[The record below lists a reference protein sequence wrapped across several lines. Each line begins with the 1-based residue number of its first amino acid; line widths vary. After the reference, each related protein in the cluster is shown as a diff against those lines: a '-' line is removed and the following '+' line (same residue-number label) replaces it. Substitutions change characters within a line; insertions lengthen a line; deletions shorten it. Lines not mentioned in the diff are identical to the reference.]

1 MSAYRVFK
9 HPEKGYQAVKRGF
22 SWPGFFFTG
31 LWALACR
38 MWLTGIILLAIAI
51 PLDRYLFALWHENPL
66 FYSTVQLIFGAI
78 VGFRGNFWR
87 SNHLQ
92 NRGYF
97 LIGTINARDRQ
108 DALAKIST
116 NGGVIPAELKAG
128 PRPPGLIAMPAKVQG
143 LLAVVALTWKAAFR
157 YRLFWVL
164 ASLLLAAVIGLP
176 LLIKDDGTSEG
187 FVQVLITY
195 TLAAI
200 TGLLGLCT
208 LWLACGT
215 LARDVEECQIQMV
228 AVKPIAR
235 WQIWLGKWLG
245 LVSLNAV
252 LLALSGMCIYGLL
265 EWRARKLPPEQLA
278 KLQNE
283 ILVARASVKPPS
295 VENDIQQ
302 MTDKV
307 LQERMS
313 KSKTA
318 NVDVRVVRQQIEAQI
333 RAEEQVV
340 PPDFIRSWVVHLG
353 SAAARL
359 KGQPLFLRIKFNA
372 AQVSHPDTFYAEW
385 KVGVPQ
391 KSQLWSSELMSLAP
405 DTFHEFEIA
414 PDLFDAQGDLTIL
427 FHNANEGALLFP
439 LDEGLE
445 VLYREGSFGLNF
457 MRGLGI
463 ILCWMSL
470 LATLGLAAASFM
482 SFPVAAFFSV
492 AVLGIGLSSGTL
504 STVVTDGT
512 VVGFDSEKSAMGH
525 SAADYV
531 VVPVFH
537 GMLTVIQMVQQFS
550 PIDSLSTGRSIT
562 WSQLGLAASE
572 IILLLGGIIG
582 LFGVIVFSRRE
593 LATAQ
598 GTS

>member
-38 MWLTGIILLAIAI
+38 MWLTGIILVAFAI
-51 PLDRYLFALWHENPL
+51 PLSKYLLVFWHENPL
-66 FYSTVQLIFGAI
+66 FYSAVQLIFGAL
-78 VGFRGNFWR
+78 VGFNGNFWR

-108 DALAKIST
+108 DALAKIAS
-116 NGGVIPAELKAG
+116 NNGVIPAALKAG
-128 PRPPGLIAMPAKVQG
+128 SQSDGLIAMPAKVQG
-143 LLAVVALTWKAAFR
+143 LLAIVALTWKAAFR

-164 ASLLLAAVIGLP
+164 ASLLLAAVVGLP

-195 TLAAI
+195 TLGAV

-215 LARDVEECQIQMV
+215 LARDVEECQMQMV
-228 AVKPIAR
+228 AVKPISR

-252 LLALSGMCIYGLL
+252 LLALAGMCIYGLL

-283 ILVARASVKPPS
+283 VLVARASVKPDS
-295 VENDIQQ
+295 VEKDIQEV
-302 MTDKV
+302 TDKM

-313 KSKTA
+313 KAKA
-318 NVDVRVVRQQIEAQI
+318 AGVDVRVARQQIEAQV
-333 RAEEQVV
+333 RAEQQVV
-340 PPDFIRSWVVHLG
+340 PPDYVRSWVIHLG
-353 SAAARL
+353 SAGARL
-359 KGQPLFLRIKFNA
+359 KGEPLFLRIKFNS
-372 AQVSHPDTFYAEW
+372 AQVSHPDTFYAQW
-385 KVGVPQ
+385 QAGVPQ
-391 KSQLWSSELMSLAP
+391 KSQLWQSEMMSLAP
-405 DTFHEFEIA
+405 DTFHEFEIP
-414 PDLFDAQGDLTIL
+414 PDLFDNKGDLTIL
-427 FHNANEGALLFP
+427 FRNPNETALLFP
-439 LDEGLE
+439 LDEGME
-445 VLYREGSFGLNF
+445 VLYREGNFGLNF
-457 MRGLGI
+457 IRGLGI

-470 LATLGLAAASFM
+470 LATLGLASASFL

-492 AVLGIGLSSGTL
+492 AVLAIGLSSGTL
-504 STVVTDGT
+504 STVVSDGT
-512 VVGFDSEKSAMGH
+512 IVGFDSEKSAMGH

-531 VVPVFH
+531 IVPAFH
-537 GMLTVIQMVQQFS
+537 GILSIIEMVQQFS

-562 WSQLGLAASE
+562 WTQLGTAVSE

-582 LFGVIVFSRRE
+582 LFGVVIFTRRE

-598 GTS
+598 GTH